1 MKRLK
6 TSIAAWSALSA
17 VVSFWLLNIFIPYER
32 MVEISSSLVLGVTF
46 AVLMRWASDAAR
58 ALRSGR
64 EGPDF
69 LIVAVFSIVL
79 IIFFQRVW
87 VIVVRF
93 YDRADHLVNSP
104 VSAFI
109 AWMLA
114 WACMLVLIAPDAE
127 NGNIGGRGRVFV
139 GVALFIAGMVSGLGL
154 ALAII

>member
-6 TSIAAWSALSA
+6 LSIAAWSAVAA
-17 VVSFWLLNIFIPYER
+17 VVSFWLLNTFIPNGR

-46 AVLMRWASDAAR
+46 AVLLRWASDAAR

-64 EGPDF
+64 EGTDF
-69 LIVAVFSIVL
+69 LIVAIFSIVL
-79 IIFFQRVW
+79 IIFSQRVW
-87 VIVVRF
+87 ATVVRY

-109 AWMLA
+109 VWMLA

-154 ALAII
+154 ALAIA

>member
-6 TSIAAWSALSA
+6 LSIAAWSAVSA
-17 VVSFWLLNIFIPYER
+17 VASFWLLNMFIPYER

-46 AVLMRWASDAAR
+46 AVLVRWASDAAR

-64 EGPDF
+64 DGPDF

-79 IIFFQRVW
+79 ILFFQRVW
-87 VIVVRF
+87 VVAVRF

-104 VSAFI
+104 ISAFI

-114 WACMLVLIAPDAE
+114 WACVLVLIAPDAE
-127 NGNIGGRGRVFV
+127 NGNIPGRSRVFI

-154 ALAII
+154 ALAIV